1 MPRGS
6 NRPPSWTEAIGG
18 TEFLAALTGDTGH
31 CPRCG
36 NHPGTSTEPATD
48 GPVAPRVAISL
59 GLAGTIRRVVFGPDS
74 HILDFGDDVD
84 YFHGPLREAVIIR
97 DRFCRDE
104 GCGLP
109 GRDCQIDH
117 VIPRSKGGPT
127 AETNAQCQCGTSNR
141 LKGDRMP

>member
-1 MPRGS
+1 MCELEDITP
-6 NRPPSWTEAIGG
+6 I
-18 TEFLAALTGDTGH
+18 
-31 CPRCG
+31 
-36 NHPGTSTEPATD
+36 
-48 GPVAPRVAISL
+48 APRVAISL

-74 HILDFGDDVD
+74 HILDFGNDVD

-127 AETNAQCQCGTSNR
+127 AEPNGECKCGTANR